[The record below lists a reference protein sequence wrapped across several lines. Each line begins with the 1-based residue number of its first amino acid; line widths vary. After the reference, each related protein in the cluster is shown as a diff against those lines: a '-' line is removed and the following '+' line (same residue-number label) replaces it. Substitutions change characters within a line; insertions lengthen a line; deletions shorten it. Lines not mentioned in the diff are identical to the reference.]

1 MNRSSPLLMIGNINA
16 EGTASMKVVSSA
28 GQARQ
33 KQLVG
38 KGVLSSLLD
47 HAQLGEPVRTVAE
60 RKISIKKPVDVLKL
74 RKYSSILFYDHYH
87 SIIITVV
94 IIFTIIYIPF

>member
-1 MNRSSPLLMIGNINA
+1 MESFSTISRNIPLLMVGNINA

-38 KGVLSSLLD
+38 IDVLS
-47 HAQLGEPVRTVAE
+47 
-60 RKISIKKPVDVLKL
+60 
-74 RKYSSILFYDHYH
+74 
-87 SIIITVV
+87 
-94 IIFTIIYIPF
+94 

>member
-1 MNRSSPLLMIGNINA
+1 MIGNINA

-47 HAQLGEPVRTVAE
+47 HAQLGEPVRTV
-60 RKISIKKPVDVLKL
+60 
-74 RKYSSILFYDHYH
+74 
-87 SIIITVV
+87 
-94 IIFTIIYIPF
+94 